1 MRVIHVLRKPLSE
14 GTVASNTLKHGT
26 GGLNIDASRIAGL
39 NPSVAQR
46 ERAAQTGHMGGAK
59 GQKAQSTEAVGE
71 LRDRSSL
78 EAYTT
83 PRPGESLGRW
93 PGNLILQHLDDCRR
107 EGTRPAEGYQINRF
121 TDGAKHFGGAAG
133 HPYETSEMGCGVE
146 AVWACA
152 SGCPVRALDEQS
164 GACPST
170 GNHPSTAK
178 NTSIYRPGQPPMA
191 QGRLYA
197 DTGGASR
204 FFKQVGGEDA

>member
-14 GTVASNTLKHGT
+14 GTVASNTLTHGV
-26 GGLNIDASRIAGL
+26 GGLNIDASRIGSGLRLQAAAGGIGDGNIYGSADEYIL
-39 NPSVAQR
+39 GR
-46 ERAAQTGHMGGAK
+46 GRDYR
-59 GQKAQSTEAVGE
+59 VG
-71 LRDRSSL
+71 
-78 EAYTT
+78 
-83 PRPGESLGRW
+83 GRW
-93 PGNLILQHLDDCRR
+93 PANAILQHLDDCRR

-133 HPYETSEMGCGVE
+133 HPYEVSTMEAGVE